1 MGRSSSWRLLRIVH
15 VLVRHGLDEFVF
27 RLHLLRPY
35 RFLLWLLPSFWFCD
49 RSTARGQRLREAL
62 EELGPVFIKFG
73 QALST
78 RPDLI
83 PPDIASQLT
92 RLQDD
97 VPPFPGASA
106 QAVVER
112 SLGAPLSEHFATFD
126 LEPLASASV
135 AQVHGAT
142 LKDGTEV
149 VVKVLR
155 PGIETVIGQDLGLL
169 YQLARLA
176 DRHWPDARRL
186 RPLEVVA
193 DYDKTVHDELDMMRE
208 GANASQLRSNFPDSE
223 MIYVPQVYWEHSR
236 REVLVMERID
246 GIPIRDIEAIKKA
259 GVDLRKLAHNG
270 VEIFF
275 TQAFRDGFFHADMH
289 PGNIFVS
296 EAGQYRAVDFGIMGT
311 LGEKDK
317 QYLAENLLAFFNR
330 DYRAVAMAHLRAG
343 WVPASTRV
351 DEFEAAVRTVCE
363 PIFARPISEISF
375 GHLVVRLFQVAR
387 RFDMPVQPQLVLLQK
402 TLLNIEGLGRQLYPQ
417 LDLWETAKPYLERWM
432 SEQIGPRAFVRTLR
446 RELPAVLPLLPEL
459 PGLVHELLRRQ
470 RDGELFIR
478 TGDDAE
484 RESLER
490 ALNSC
495 ARQRNGLAAGA
506 ALLLGAIAVT
516 LLSRSWE
523 LGVIADLLVT
533 GFTVSGGIVLAVSL
547 WRPRA
552 PR

>member
-83 PPDIASQLT
+83 PADIASQLT

-106 QAVVER
+106 QAVVEQ

-155 PGIETVIGQDLGLL
+155 PGIEKVIGQDLGLL

>member
-1 MGRSSSWRLLRIVH
+1 MARDGSWRLLRIVR

-27 RLHLLRPY
+27 SLSLLRPY
-35 RFLLWLLPSFWFCD
+35 RFVLWLFPGFWFRE
-49 RSTARGQRLREAL
+49 RSVDRGQRLREAL
-62 EELGPVFIKFG
+62 EELGPVFVKFG

-83 PPDIASQLT
+83 PPDIAAELT

-97 VPPFPGASA
+97 VSPFPGELAKT
-106 QAVVER
+106 VLER
-112 SLGAPLSEHFATFD
+112 SLQAPLSEHFESFD

-135 AQVHGAT
+135 AQVHCAT
-142 LKDGTEV
+142 LKDGSEV

-155 PGIETVIGQDLGLL
+155 PGIETVIDQDLALL
-169 YQLARLA
+169 YQIARLA
-176 DRHWPDARRL
+176 DRHWPPAKRL

-208 GANASQLRSNFPDSE
+208 GANASQLRSNFPDSQ
-223 MIYVPQVYWEHSR
+223 MIYVPKVYWEHSR
-236 REVLVMERID
+236 REVLVMERIE
-246 GIPIRDIEAIKKA
+246 GIPIRDIDAIKEA

-289 PGNIFVS
+289 PGNIFVGKD
-296 EAGQYRAVDFGIMGT
+296 GQYRAVDFGIMGT
-311 LGEKDK
+311 LGESDK

-330 DYRAVAMAHLRAG
+330 DYRAVALAHLRAG
-343 WVPASTRV
+343 WVPATTRV

-402 TLLNIEGLGRQLYPQ
+402 TLLNIEGLGRQLYPD

-432 SEQIGPRAFVRTLR
+432 RDQIGPRAFIKTLR

-459 PGLVHELLRRQ
+459 PGLMHELLRRQ
-470 RDGELFIR
+470 RDGELYFR
-478 TGDDAE
+478 TEDNAE
-484 RESLER
+484 RESLQR
-490 ALNSC
+490 ALNNTE
-495 ARQRNGLAAGA
+495 RQRNGLTVGA
-506 ALLLGAIAVT
+506 ALLLGAIAAT
-516 LLSRSWE
+516 LFSESLG
-523 LGVIADLLVT
+523 LGVYANLLAT
-533 GFTVSGGIVLAVSL
+533 GLTVCGGIVLAVSL
-547 WRPRA
+547 LRK
-552 PR
+552 

>member
-1 MGRSSSWRLLRIVH
+1 MARDGSWRLLRIVR

-27 RLHLLRPY
+27 SLSLLRPY
-35 RFLLWLLPSFWFCD
+35 RFVLWLFPGFWFRE
-49 RSTARGQRLREAL
+49 RSVDRGQRLREAL
-62 EELGPVFIKFG
+62 EELGPVFVKFG

-83 PPDIASQLT
+83 PPDIAAELT

-97 VPPFPGASA
+97 VSPFPGELAKT
-106 QAVVER
+106 VLER
-112 SLGAPLSEHFATFD
+112 SLQAPLSEHFESFD

-135 AQVHGAT
+135 AQVHCAT
-142 LKDGTEV
+142 LKDGSEV

-155 PGIETVIGQDLGLL
+155 PGIETVIDQDLALL
-169 YQLARLA
+169 YQIARLA
-176 DRHWPDARRL
+176 ERHWPPAKRL

-208 GANASQLRSNFPDSE
+208 GANASQLRSNFPDSQ
-223 MIYVPQVYWEHSR
+223 MIYVPKVYWEHSR
-236 REVLVMERID
+236 REVLVMERIE
-246 GIPIRDIEAIKKA
+246 GIPIRDIDAIKEA

-289 PGNIFVS
+289 PGNIFVGKD
-296 EAGQYRAVDFGIMGT
+296 GQYRAVDFGIMGT
-311 LGEKDK
+311 LGESDK

-330 DYRAVAMAHLRAG
+330 DYRAVALAHLRAG
-343 WVPASTRV
+343 WVPATTRV

-402 TLLNIEGLGRQLYPQ
+402 TLLNIEGLGRQLSPD

-432 SEQIGPRAFVRTLR
+432 RDQIGPRAFIKTLR

-459 PGLVHELLRRQ
+459 PGLMHELLRRQ
-470 RDGELFIR
+470 RDGELYFR
-478 TGDDAE
+478 TEDNAE
-484 RESLER
+484 RESLQR
-490 ALNSC
+490 ALNNTE
-495 ARQRNGLAAGA
+495 RQRNGLTVGA
-506 ALLLGAIAVT
+506 ALLLGAIAAT
-516 LLSRSWE
+516 LFSESLG
-523 LGVIADLLVT
+523 LGVYANLLAT
-533 GFTVSGGIVLAVSL
+533 GLTVCGGIVLAVSL
-547 WRPRA
+547 LRK
-552 PR
+552 